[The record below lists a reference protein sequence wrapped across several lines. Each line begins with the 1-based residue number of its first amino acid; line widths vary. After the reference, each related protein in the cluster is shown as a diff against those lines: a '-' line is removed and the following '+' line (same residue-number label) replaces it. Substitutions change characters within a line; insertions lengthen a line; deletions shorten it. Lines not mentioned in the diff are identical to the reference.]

1 MNLLHIAV
9 HHHKEWGAEH
19 WLSFAF
25 ERAGCNVIRYNYRR
39 KRQLLTPWWLIE
51 KQLLKINSEVKLDG
65 VLIQRGEKIPASIP
79 ALFDCP
85 TIFWST
91 EPLIRRRDHD
101 ALLNAHEHL
110 DWVYVHTHTSKG
122 IVDRE
127 FPNIANKSSV
137 FHYAGASEF
146 DPGDNNR
153 TRLAVFNRNV
163 SKRRR
168 EWLNESS
175 GLVDVIEGQYG
186 KKYFEALRSSQ
197 IALNIHFADS
207 SVDDFETG
215 IFEALASGC
224 VVVTETLNPLVVS
237 DMGME
242 NALVQVKDAVEMR
255 RAIEDLRDNPE
266 KLLELQENGR
276 KALEN
281 NRWDNRAE
289 QMLEKFA
296 EIKMKTSTAA

>member
-25 ERAGCNVIRYNYRR
+25 ERKGCNVVRYDYRR
-39 KRQLLTPWWLIE
+39 QRQKLLPWWLIKRQLNNII
-51 KQLLKINSEVKLDG
+51 KQENIDA

-101 ALLNAHEHL
+101 ALLNAHTAL
-110 DWVYVHTHTSKG
+110 DWVYVHTHTSKA

-127 FPNIANKSSV
+127 FSDLAEKSSV
-137 FHYAGASEF
+137 FHYAAAVEF
-146 DPGDNNR
+146 DPGNHDR
-153 TRLAVFNRNV
+153 SRLAIFNRNV
-163 SKRRR
+163 SNRRR
-168 EWLNESS
+168 EWLSESS
-175 GLVDVIEGQYG
+175 DLVDIVEGQFG
-186 KKYFEALRSSQ
+186 KKYFEALRSSK
-197 IALNIHFADS
+197 IAVNIHFAEE

-224 VVVTETLNPLVVS
+224 AVVTETLNPLVVA
-237 DMGME
+237 DMGMAD
-242 NALVQVKDAVEMR
+242 ALVQVKNPTELR
-255 RAIEDLRDNPE
+255 SAIEHLRDNPDQ
-266 KLLELQENGR
+266 LRTLQENGR
-276 KALEN
+276 RALNN
-281 NRWDNRAE
+281 NRWDNRAD
-289 QMLEKFA
+289 QMIAKIAELEKQN
-296 EIKMKTSTAA
+296 

>member
-25 ERAGCNVIRYNYRR
+25 ERNGCNVIRYDYRR
-39 KRQLLTPWWLIE
+39 KRQTLNPWWLIE
-51 KQLLKINSEVKLDG
+51 KQLSKINKDVKLDG

-79 ALFDCP
+79 ALFNCP

-91 EPLIRRRDHD
+91 EPLVRRRDHD
-101 ALLNAHEHL
+101 ALLNAHSDL

-127 FPNIANKSSV
+127 FPGIADKSSV
-137 FHYAGASEF
+137 FHYAGAMEF

-153 TRLAVFNRNV
+153 SRLAVFNRNV

-168 EWLNESS
+168 EWLSESS
-175 GLVDVIEGQYG
+175 DLVDVIEGQFG
-186 KKYFEALRSSQ
+186 KKYFEALKSAK
-197 IALNIHFADS
+197 IAVNIHFADA

-224 VVVTETLNPLVVS
+224 VVVSETLNPLVVA

-242 NALVQVKDAVEMR
+242 NAIVQVKDATEMR
-255 RAIEDLRDNPE
+255 SAIEHLRDNPD

-276 KALEN
+276 MALDN

-296 EIKMKTSTAA
+296 ALKIQADAS

>member
-9 HHHKEWGAEH
+9 HHHKDWGAEH

-25 ERAGCNVIRYNYRR
+25 ERKGCKVTRYDYRR
-39 KRQLLTPWWLIE
+39 QRQKQLPWWLI
-51 KQLLKINSEVKLDG
+51 KRQLNKIIDQHNIDV
-65 VLIQRGEKIPASIP
+65 VLIQRGEKIPGSIP

-101 ALLNAHEHL
+101 ALLNAGSVL
-110 DWVYVHTHTSKG
+110 DWVYVHTHTSKA
-122 IVDRE
+122 IVDKE
-127 FPNIANKSSV
+127 FPSISNKSSV
-137 FHYAGASEF
+137 FHYAAAVEF
-146 DPGDNNR
+146 DPGNAER
-153 TRLAVFNRNV
+153 SRLAIFNRNV

-168 EWLNESS
+168 SWLDVSS
-175 GLVDVIEGQYG
+175 GLVDVVEGQFG
-186 KKYFEALRSSQ
+186 KKYFEALRSSK
-197 IALNIHFADS
+197 IALNIHFAEE

-224 VVVTETLNPLVVS
+224 AVVTETLNPLVVS
-237 DMGME
+237 DMGMQD
-242 NALVQVKDAVEMR
+242 ALLQVKNPIEMR
-255 RAIEDLRDNPE
+255 EAIEHLRDNPD
-266 KLLELQENGR
+266 KLSLLQDNGR
-276 KALEN
+276 KALNN

-296 EIKMKTSTAA
+296 DLLRNRNR

>member
-1 MNLLHIAV
+1 MKLLHIAV

-19 WLSFAF
+19 WLSLAF
-25 ERAGCNVIRYNYRR
+25 ERKGCELIRFDYRR
-39 KRQLLTPWWLIE
+39 KRQQFLPWWEIKRQLAKIT
-51 KQLLKINSEVKLDG
+51 KQHKLDG
-65 VLIQRGEKIPASIP
+65 VLIQRGEKIPGSVP

-101 ALLNAHEHL
+101 AMLNAHESL

-122 IVDRE
+122 IVDKE
-127 FPNIANKSSV
+127 FPGIANKSSV
-137 FHYAGASEF
+137 FHYAGAAEF

-153 TRLAVFNRNV
+153 SRLAIFNRNV
-163 SKRRR
+163 SDRRR
-168 EWLNESS
+168 KWLNESAD
-175 GLVDVIEGQYG
+175 LVDIIEGQYG
-186 KKYFEALRSSQ
+186 QKYFEALRSSK
-197 IALNIHFADS
+197 IAVNIHFADS

-224 VVVTETLNPLVVS
+224 AVVSETLNPLVVS
-237 DMGME
+237 DMGMQD
-242 NALVQVKDAVEMR
+242 AIVQVKSPQEMR
-255 RAIEDLRDNPE
+255 SAIEHLRDNPNRIT
-266 KLLELQENGR
+266 ELQEHGR
-276 KALEN
+276 NALDK

-296 EIKMKTSTAA
+296 ELKNQ